1 MFHHVSLSSLR
12 MRVKNEEPQKKVCCR
27 PGDEMRGLDQKEHQE
42 SERSSSV
49 LFPWLEWFVFSL
61 ECLLKLERV
70 WDKAMNGVRKDS
82 RGRSM

>member
-1 MFHHVSLSSLR
+1 
-12 MRVKNEEPQKKVCCR
+12 
-27 PGDEMRGLDQKEHQE
+27 MRGLDQKEHQE

-61 ECLLKLERV
+61 ECLLKLESV
-70 WDKAMNGVRKDS
+70 WDKEMNGVRKDS